1 MPLKNDFISSSLL
14 DAIEAQRKMLDSLYA
29 PARAIQNQMNLSIA
43 PYAQISSQISN
54 QISQIYLPTKQI
66 NELIKASIIS
76 TPQFKIPSISSA
88 QFAAFREL
96 SSYQETLQDL
106 NDTLPTQSIADI
118 LPLDSLEITN
128 PTNLN
133 FDDEVTSNTENTTI
147 EALTK
152 DIKFITWFRL
162 TFPDFANQPA
172 QVIAKYFFHQI
183 LAPLIV
189 QLLLLLISGSF
200 KEE

>member
-14 DAIEAQRKMLDSLYA
+14 DAIEAQQKMLDSLYA

-43 PYAQISSQISN
+43 PYAQISN

-189 QLLLLLISGSF
+189 QLLLLLISGPF

>member
-1 MPLKNDFISSSLL
+1 MTLKNDFISSSLL
-14 DAIEAQRKMLDSLYA
+14 DSIEAQRKMLDSLYA

-43 PYAQISSQISN
+43 PYAQISN
-54 QISQIYLPTKQI
+54 QISQLYLPTKQI

-76 TPQFKIPSISSA
+76 IPQFKIPSISSA
-88 QFAAFREL
+88 QFAAFRKF

-106 NDTLPTQSIADI
+106 NDKLPTRSIADI

-128 PTNLN
+128 PTNLD
-133 FDDEVTSNTENTTI
+133 FDDEVLSNTESTTI

-162 TFPDFANQPA
+162 TFPDFANQPV

-189 QLLLLLISGSF
+189 QLLSLLISGSF
-200 KEE
+200 KDK

>member
-1 MPLKNDFISSSLL
+1 MPLKNDFINSSLL
-14 DAIEAQRKMLDSLYA
+14 DAIEAQRKILDSLYA
-29 PARAIQNQMNLSIA
+29 PAQAIQNQINLSIA
-43 PYAQISSQISN
+43 PYAQISD

-66 NELIKASIIS
+66 NELIKASSIS
-76 TPQFKIPSISSA
+76 IPQFKISSISSA

-128 PTNLN
+128 PTNLD
-133 FDDEVTSNTENTTI
+133 FDDEITSNTESTTI

-152 DIKFITWFRL
+152 DKKFITWFRL

-189 QLLLLLISGSF
+189 QLLLLLISCSF
-200 KEE
+200 KDE

>member
-29 PARAIQNQMNLSIA
+29 PARAIQTQMNLSTA
-43 PYAQISSQISN
+43 PYAQISN

-66 NELIKASIIS
+66 NELIKASSIS
-76 TPQFKIPSISSA
+76 IPQFKIPLA
-88 QFAAFREL
+88 QLAAFREL

-106 NDTLPTQSIADI
+106 NDTLPTKSIADI
-118 LPLDSLEITN
+118 LPLDSLEITS
-128 PTNLN
+128 PTNLD
-133 FDDEVTSNTENTTI
+133 FDDEVTSNTESTTI

-152 DIKFITWFRL
+152 DKKFITWFRL

-200 KEE
+200 KDE

>member
-1 MPLKNDFISSSLL
+1 MPLKNDFISASLL
-14 DAIEAQRKMLDSLYA
+14 DAIEAQQKMLDSLYA

-43 PYAQISSQISN
+43 PYAQISN

-66 NELIKASIIS
+66 NELIKASSIS
-76 TPQFKIPSISSA
+76 IPQFKIPSIPSA

-118 LPLDSLEITN
+118 FPLDSLEITN
-128 PTNLN
+128 PTNLD
-133 FDDEVTSNTENTTI
+133 FDDEVTSNTESTTI

-152 DIKFITWFRL
+152 DKKFITWFRL

-200 KEE
+200 KDE

>member
-29 PARAIQNQMNLSIA
+29 PARAIQTQMNLSTA
-43 PYAQISSQISN
+43 PYAQISN

-66 NELIKASIIS
+66 NELIKASSIS
-76 TPQFKIPSISSA
+76 IPQFKIPSIPLA
-88 QFAAFREL
+88 QLAAFREL

-128 PTNLN
+128 PTNLD
-133 FDDEVTSNTENTTI
+133 FDDEVTSNTESTTI
-147 EALTK
+147 KALTK
-152 DIKFITWFRL
+152 DKKFITWFRL
-162 TFPDFANQPA
+162 TFPDFANQPT

-200 KEE
+200 KDE

>member
-1 MPLKNDFISSSLL
+1 MPLKNDFINSSLL

-29 PARAIQNQMNLSIA
+29 PAQAIQNQINLSIA
-43 PYAQISSQISN
+43 PYAQISN

-66 NELIKASIIS
+66 SELIKASSIS
-76 TPQFKIPSISSA
+76 IPQFKIPSISSA

-128 PTNLN
+128 PTNLD
-133 FDDEVTSNTENTTI
+133 FDDEVTSNTESTTI

-152 DIKFITWFRL
+152 DKKFITWFRL

-183 LAPLIV
+183 LAPLII

-200 KEE
+200 KDE

>member
-1 MPLKNDFISSSLL
+1 MPLKNDFISASLL
-14 DAIEAQRKMLDSLYA
+14 DAIEAQQKMLDSLYA

-43 PYAQISSQISN
+43 PYAQISN

-66 NELIKASIIS
+66 NELIKASSIS
-76 TPQFKIPSISSA
+76 IPQFKIPSIPSA
-88 QFAAFREL
+88 QLAAFREL

-118 LPLDSLEITN
+118 FPLDSLEITN
-128 PTNLN
+128 PTNLD
-133 FDDEVTSNTENTTI
+133 FDDEITSNTESTTI

-152 DIKFITWFRL
+152 DKKFIAWFRL

-183 LAPLIV
+183 LAPLII

-200 KEE
+200 KDE

>member
-1 MPLKNDFISSSLL
+1 MPLKNDFISASLL
-14 DAIEAQRKMLDSLYA
+14 DAIEAQQKMLDSLYA

-43 PYAQISSQISN
+43 PYAQISN

-66 NELIKASIIS
+66 NELIKASSIS
-76 TPQFKIPSISSA
+76 VPQFKIPSISSA

-128 PTNLN
+128 PTNLD
-133 FDDEVTSNTENTTI
+133 FDDEVTSNTESTTI

-152 DIKFITWFRL
+152 DKKFITWFRL

-183 LAPLIV
+183 LAPLII

-200 KEE
+200 KDE

>member
-29 PARAIQNQMNLSIA
+29 PARSIRNQINLSIA
-43 PYAQISSQISN
+43 PYVQISN
-54 QISQIYLPTKQI
+54 QFSQIYLPTKQI

-76 TPQFKIPSISSA
+76 IPQFKIPSIPST

-118 LPLDSLEITN
+118 LPLDSLEITK
-128 PTNLN
+128 PTNLD
-133 FDDEVTSNTENTTI
+133 FDDEVLSDTESTTI

-152 DIKFITWFRL
+152 DMKFITWFRL
-162 TFPDFANQPA
+162 IFPDFANQPA

-200 KEE
+200 KDE

>member
-29 PARAIQNQMNLSIA
+29 PARAIRNQMNLSIA
-43 PYAQISSQISN
+43 PYAQISN

-76 TPQFKIPSISSA
+76 IPQFKIPSIPSA

-118 LPLDSLEITN
+118 LPFVS
-128 PTNLN
+128 
-133 FDDEVTSNTENTTI
+133 TTI
-147 EALTK
+147 K
-152 DIKFITWFRL
+152 RYYWS
-162 TFPDFANQPA
+162 
-172 QVIAKYFFHQI
+172 
-183 LAPLIV
+183 
-189 QLLLLLISGSF
+189 ISL
-200 KEE
+200 

>member
-1 MPLKNDFISSSLL
+1 MPLKNDFINSSLL

-29 PARAIQNQMNLSIA
+29 PARSIQNQMNLSTA
-43 PYAQISSQISN
+43 PYAQISN

-66 NELIKASIIS
+66 NELIKASSIS
-76 TPQFKIPSISSA
+76 IPQFKIPSIPLA
-88 QFAAFREL
+88 QLAAFREL

-118 LPLDSLEITN
+118 LSLDSLEITN
-128 PTNLN
+128 PTNLD
-133 FDDEVTSNTENTTI
+133 FDDEVTSNTESTTI

-152 DIKFITWFRL
+152 DKKFITWFRL

-200 KEE
+200 KDE

>member
-1 MPLKNDFISSSLL
+1 MPLKNDFISASLL
-14 DAIEAQRKMLDSLYA
+14 DAIEAQQKMLDSLYA

-43 PYAQISSQISN
+43 PYAQISN

-66 NELIKASIIS
+66 NELIKASSIS
-76 TPQFKIPSISSA
+76 IPQFKIPSIPSA
-88 QFAAFREL
+88 QFSAFREL

-128 PTNLN
+128 PTNLD
-133 FDDEVTSNTENTTI
+133 FDDEVTSNTESTTI

-152 DIKFITWFRL
+152 DKKFITWFRL

-200 KEE
+200 KDE

>member
-14 DAIEAQRKMLDSLYA
+14 DAIEAQQKMLDSLYA

-43 PYAQISSQISN
+43 PYAQISN
-54 QISQIYLPTKQI
+54 QIPQIYLPTKQI
-66 NELIKASIIS
+66 NELIKASSIS
-76 TPQFKIPSISSA
+76 IPQFKIPSIPSA

-128 PTNLN
+128 PTNLD
-133 FDDEVTSNTENTTI
+133 FDDEVTSNTESTTI

-152 DIKFITWFRL
+152 DKKFITWFRL

-183 LAPLIV
+183 LAPLII

-200 KEE
+200 KDE

>member
-1 MPLKNDFISSSLL
+1 MPLKNDFINSSLL

-29 PARAIQNQMNLSIA
+29 PARAIQNQINLSIA
-43 PYAQISSQISN
+43 PYAQISS

-66 NELIKASIIS
+66 NELIKVSSISI
-76 TPQFKIPSISSA
+76 PQFKIPSISSA

-106 NDTLPTQSIADI
+106 NDTLPSQSIADI

-128 PTNLN
+128 PTNLD
-133 FDDEVTSNTENTTI
+133 FDDEVISNTESTTI

-152 DIKFITWFRL
+152 DTKFITWFRL

-200 KEE
+200 KDE

>member
-1 MPLKNDFISSSLL
+1 MTLKNDFISSSLL
-14 DAIEAQRKMLDSLYA
+14 DSIEAQRKMLDSLYA
-29 PARAIQNQMNLSIA
+29 PTRAIRNQMNLSIS
-43 PYAQISSQISN
+43 PYAQISN
-54 QISQIYLPTKQI
+54 QIYLPTKQI
-66 NELIKASIIS
+66 NKLIKASTIS
-76 TPQFKIPSISSA
+76 IPQFKIPSISSA
-88 QFAAFREL
+88 QVAAFRKF

-106 NDTLPTQSIADI
+106 NDKLPTQSIADI

-128 PTNLN
+128 PTNLD
-133 FDDEVTSNTENTTI
+133 FDDEILSNTESTTI

-162 TFPDFANQPA
+162 TFPDFANQPV

-189 QLLLLLISGSF
+189 QLLSLLISSSF
-200 KEE
+200 KDK

>member
-29 PARAIQNQMNLSIA
+29 PARAIRNQINLSIA
-43 PYAQISSQISN
+43 PYAQISN

-76 TPQFKIPSISSA
+76 IPQFKIPSIPST

-128 PTNLN
+128 PTNLD
-133 FDDEVTSNTENTTI
+133 FDDEELSNTESATI

-162 TFPDFANQPA
+162 TFPDFANQPV

-189 QLLLLLISGSF
+189 QLLFLLISGSF
-200 KEE
+200 KDE

>member
-1 MPLKNDFISSSLL
+1 MPLKNDFINSSLL

-29 PARAIQNQMNLSIA
+29 PAQAIQNQINLSIA
-43 PYAQISSQISN
+43 PYAQISN

-66 NELIKASIIS
+66 NELIKASSIS
-76 TPQFKIPSISSA
+76 IPHFKIPSISST

-128 PTNLN
+128 PTNLD
-133 FDDEVTSNTENTTI
+133 FDDEVTSNTESTTI

-152 DIKFITWFRL
+152 DTKFITWFRL

-200 KEE
+200 KDE

>member
-43 PYAQISSQISN
+43 PYAQISN

-66 NELIKASIIS
+66 NELIKASTIS
-76 TPQFKIPSISSA
+76 IPQFKIPSISST

-128 PTNLN
+128 PTNLD
-133 FDDEVTSNTENTTI
+133 FDDEVTSNTESTTI

-152 DIKFITWFRL
+152 DKKFITWFCL

-200 KEE
+200 KDE

>member
-14 DAIEAQRKMLDSLYA
+14 DAIEAQQKMLDSLYA
-29 PARAIQNQMNLSIA
+29 PARAIQ
-43 PYAQISSQISN
+43 N

-66 NELIKASIIS
+66 NELIKASSIS
-76 TPQFKIPSISSA
+76 IPQFKIPSIPSA
-88 QFAAFREL
+88 QLAAFREL

-118 LPLDSLEITN
+118 LSLDSLEITN
-128 PTNLN
+128 PTNLD
-133 FDDEVTSNTENTTI
+133 FDDEVTSNTESTTI

-152 DIKFITWFRL
+152 DKKFITWFRL

-200 KEE
+200 KDE

>member
-1 MPLKNDFISSSLL
+1 MPLKNDFISASLL
-14 DAIEAQRKMLDSLYA
+14 DAIEAQQKMLDSLYA

-43 PYAQISSQISN
+43 PYAQISN

-66 NELIKASIIS
+66 NELIKASSIS
-76 TPQFKIPSISSA
+76 IPQFKIPSIPSA
-88 QFAAFREL
+88 QFATFREL

-128 PTNLN
+128 PTNLD
-133 FDDEVTSNTENTTI
+133 FDDEVTSNTESTTI

-152 DIKFITWFRL
+152 DKKFITWFRL

-200 KEE
+200 KDE